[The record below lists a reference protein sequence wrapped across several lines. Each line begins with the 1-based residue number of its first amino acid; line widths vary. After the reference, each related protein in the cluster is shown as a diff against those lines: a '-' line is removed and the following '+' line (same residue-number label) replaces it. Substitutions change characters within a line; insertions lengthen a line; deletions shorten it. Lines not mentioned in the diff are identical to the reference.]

1 VYATYLHGPV
11 LPKNPWLADH
21 LLSRALAHRYQ
32 DVDPLAPL
40 TDQAEERASAAALR
54 LARRPAGR
62 WRAAAAAAAA
72 ASRFRRPAQTPAPT
86 RAPTPAAAGANATT
100 ADKETPWTSH

>member
-32 DVDPLAPL
+32 DYGPLAPL
-40 TDQAEERASAAALR
+40 TDQAEAEAHAAALR
-54 LARRPAGR
+54 LARRPSGR
-62 WRAAAAAAAA
+62 LRAAV
-72 ASRFRRPAQTPAPT
+72 ASMSRIGRPARSPAET
-86 RAPTPAAAGANATT
+86 ATT
-100 ADKETPWTSH
+100 AIKETEWTSR